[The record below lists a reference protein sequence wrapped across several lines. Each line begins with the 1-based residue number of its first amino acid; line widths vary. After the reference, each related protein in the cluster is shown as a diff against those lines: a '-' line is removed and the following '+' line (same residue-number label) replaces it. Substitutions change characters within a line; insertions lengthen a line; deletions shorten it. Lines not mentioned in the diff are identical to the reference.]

1 MSGFHVSVIMPCFNA
16 EAFIVEAINSIL
28 NQSLLNLELIIINDG
43 STDGTEML
51 VQKFTDSRIRYLSFD
66 VNRGNYVARNKGL
79 DIVQGKYIAMADADD
94 VSHPNR
100 LQTQYDYLEANP
112 SVAAIGSRMEII
124 DQGGKSIGVTN
135 EPLEYDEIKI
145 AFLRDNC
152 LAQPTLMF
160 RRNLLK
166 KGYRYDESFRYCGD
180 YDFVQR
186 IIQSNHVANLESAL
200 VKYRIHPTQISSSK
214 RGHLIQ
220 QGNRTRIKQ
229 LNDWNLEY
237 SEVEKEIQLKL
248 LLGIYLD
255 DTELKLAE
263 NWLNKL
269 LEHNENTK
277 RYHQEYFYIYC
288 QKLASAALQKNAL
301 GGWSIEKEMLNY
313 IMKTFPTAKILL
325 EFGSGNGTF
334 AFLKHF
340 SVTSIE
346 HDPYYSMKRASNH
359 NCVVAPIEN
368 GWYRGSV
375 VKEALET
382 TEYDL
387 ILVDGPP
394 GDLRTGILD
403 HVGLFTQ
410 ITCPIIFDDMDREDD
425 CTIMKTFCK
434 ALDRRYRI
442 FKGDKKSFALCTLIQ

>member
-1 MSGFHVSVIMPCFNA
+1 MPCFNA
-16 EAFIVEAINSIL
+16 ENYIVEAMDGIL
-28 NQSLLNLELIIINDG
+28 SQSLRNLELIIINDG

-66 VNRGNYVARNKGL
+66 INRGNYVARNKGL
-79 DIVQGKYIAMADADD
+79 GLAQGKYIAMADADD

-100 LQTQYDYLEANP
+100 LQMQYDYLEANP

-135 EPLEYDEIKI
+135 EPLEYNEIKI

-160 RRNLLK
+160 RLNLLK

-186 IIQSNHVANLESAL
+186 IIQSNYVANLESAL
-200 VKYRIHPTQISSSK
+200 VKYRIHPSQISSSK
-214 RGHLIQ
+214 RGYLIQ

-229 LNDWNLEY
+229 LIDWKVDF
-237 SEVEKEIQLKL
+237 SELEKEIHLKL

-255 DTELKLAE
+255 DTELMLAE
-263 NWLNKL
+263 TWLNKL
-269 LEHNENTK
+269 LEHNEITK
-277 RYHQEYFYIYC
+277 RYHQEYFHIYC
-288 QKLASAALQKNAL
+288 QKLASAAVQKNAL
-301 GGWSIEKEMLNY
+301 GGWSIEKKLLNY
-313 IMKTFPTAKILL
+313 ILETFPTVKVLL
-325 EFGSGNGTF
+325 EFGSGNGTS

-340 SVTSIE
+340 GVTSIE
-346 HDPYYSMKRASNH
+346 HDPYYSIKRASNH

-368 GWYRGSV
+368 GWYQRNIV
-375 VKEALET
+375 EETLET
-382 TEYDL
+382 TDYDL

-394 GDLRTGILD
+394 GDLRKGILD
-403 HVGLFTQ
+403 HMDIFSQ
-410 ITCPIIFDDMDREDD
+410 IKCPIIFDDMDREDD
-425 CTIMKTFCK
+425 CSTMKKFCK
-434 ALDRRYRI
+434 ALDRQYGI
-442 FKGDKKSFALCTLIQ
+442 FKGEKKSFALCTLIQ